1 MPLVALQNALGVI
14 YLVNTNPE
22 QGFPEDNIHLLNS
35 VAGIAA
41 VTLENILMLESLR
54 DENRRLREELTPE
67 YPIIGESK
75 SYPPRHRIDPEG
87 GQRRFHGPRT
97 W

>member
-1 MPLVALQNALGVI
+1 MPMQR
-14 YLVNTNPE
+14 

-67 YPIIGESK
+67 YSIIGESK
-75 SYPPRHRIDPEG
+75 SIRHVREIDPEG
-87 GQRRFHGPRT
+87 GQRRFYGPRA